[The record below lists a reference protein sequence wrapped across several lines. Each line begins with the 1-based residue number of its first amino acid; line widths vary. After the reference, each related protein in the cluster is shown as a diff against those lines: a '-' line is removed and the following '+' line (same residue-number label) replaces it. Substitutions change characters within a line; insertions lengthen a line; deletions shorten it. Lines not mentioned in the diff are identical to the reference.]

1 MEKEKLIC
9 VVGTNASGKSALGIA
24 LAQRFGGEIL
34 SADSRQIF
42 EGFDL
47 CCGKVTAEERALVP
61 HHLLDVRKIGEPFSV
76 SDYQSECYR
85 LIPEIVG
92 RGHVPM
98 LVGGTGLY
106 VSAVVKGYALMQGE
120 PDEALRK
127 ELEGKELEALYPLLP
142 PQELQR
148 LKGNPSDYRNK
159 RRIIRCIEKSRSG
172 GQGAAE
178 NAPRYDALQLGL
190 TWPMEVLQRRIDE
203 RLDARLKQGMVDEV
217 RDYLSA
223 GGEGRYLMDLGLE
236 YRFIYR
242 YLQGE
247 FESEAA
253 FRAALSTAIRQFS
266 KRQMTWFRRDGSIHW
281 LHGEGDYLSEA
292 AALVEAFLQK
302 E

>member
-1 MEKEKLIC
+1 MEKQKIIT

-24 LAQRFGGEIL
+24 LAQRLGGEII

-85 LIPEIVG
+85 LIPEIAA

-98 LVGGTGLY
+98 IVGGTGLY

-120 PDEALRK
+120 PDMALRA
-127 ELEGKELEALYPLLP
+127 ELEAKTLEELYPLLP
-142 PQELQR
+142 PDELSR
-148 LKGNPSDYRNK
+148 LKANPSDYRNK

-172 GQGAAE
+172 EGAAAE
-178 NAPRYDALQLGL
+178 NEPRFEALQLGL
-190 TWPMEVLQRRIDE
+190 TWPMEVLQRRIDV
-203 RLDARLKQGMVDEV
+203 RLDQRLRQGMVDEV
-217 RDYLSA
+217 RDYLDA
-223 GGEGRYLMDLGLE
+223 GGEGQYLLDLGLE

-247 FESEAA
+247 FADEAE

-266 KRQMTWFRRDGSIHW
+266 KRQMTWFRREKDIHW
-281 LHGEGDYLSEA
+281 LDGSGDYEAEA
-292 AALVEAFLQK
+292 AKLAEAFLRG
-302 E
+302 

>member
-127 ELEGKELEALYPLLP
+127 ELEGKELEELYPLLP

-172 GQGAAE
+172 EQAAAE
-178 NAPRYDALQLGL
+178 NAAPLRRVAAGPHLAHGDLAAAHRRTAGRAVEAGHGGRGAGLPFRRGRWALPHGSGAGVPLHL
-190 TWPMEVLQRRIDE
+190 PLF
-203 RLDARLKQGMVDEV
+203 
-217 RDYLSA
+217 A
-223 GGEGRYLMDLGLE
+223 GG
-236 YRFIYR
+236 I
-242 YLQGE
+242 
-247 FESEAA
+247 
-253 FRAALSTAIRQFS
+253 
-266 KRQMTWFRRDGSIHW
+266 
-281 LHGEGDYLSEA
+281 
-292 AALVEAFLQK
+292 
-302 E
+302 

>member
-1 MEKEKLIC
+1 
-9 VVGTNASGKSALGIA
+9 
-24 LAQRFGGEIL
+24 
-34 SADSRQIF
+34 
-42 EGFDL
+42 
-47 CCGKVTAEERALVP
+47 
-61 HHLLDVRKIGEPFSV
+61 
-76 SDYQSECYR
+76 
-85 LIPEIVG
+85 
-92 RGHVPM
+92 
-98 LVGGTGLY
+98 
-106 VSAVVKGYALMQGE
+106 
-120 PDEALRK
+120 
-127 ELEGKELEALYPLLP
+127 
-142 PQELQR
+142 
-148 LKGNPSDYRNK
+148 
-159 RRIIRCIEKSRSG
+159 
-172 GQGAAE
+172 
-178 NAPRYDALQLGL
+178 
-190 TWPMEVLQRRIDE
+190 MEVLQRRIDE

-242 YLQGE
+242 YLRGE